1 MNDALEKLLQNPRLW
16 RGQARADSSGW
27 QGLASGYPKLDRQ
40 LPGGGWPL
48 NALTE
53 ILLEHYGTGELQLLM
68 PALAQLSQPQ
78 ANTTNATNITN
89 PTEAGWIAWIGPP
102 FEPYPPA
109 LQQWGVN
116 LSRILIVRPKKSTDA
131 LWAAEQALSSGT
143 CVAVLLW
150 SDAFD
155 DATSRRL
162 QLAAEK
168 GQSWAI
174 AFRSLKALTQSS
186 AAALRIHLSA
196 GDQGTDLGILK
207 NRGGRPAM
215 VRDYAGCCGNGFS
228 HESGLANTHIPG
240 KPGVD

>member
-1 MNDALEKLLQNPRLW
+1 MSEALEKLLANPRVW
-16 RGQARADSSGW
+16 RGQARAGDQGLP
-27 QGLASGYPKLDRQ
+27 GLASGYEKLDQ
-40 LPGGGWPL
+40 LLPGGGWPL

-68 PALAQLSQPQ
+68 PALAHLSQLQ
-78 ANTTNATNITN
+78 GEAA
-89 PTEAGWIAWIGPP
+89 EAGWITWVAPP

-116 LSRILIVRPKKSTDA
+116 LSRVLIVRPKKSTEA

-150 SDAFD
+150 SDTLD
-155 DATSRRL
+155 DAASRRL

-174 AFRSLKALTQSS
+174 AFRSMEALSQPS
-186 AAALRIHLSA
+186 AAALRIRLSA
-196 GDQGTDLGILK
+196 GDKGTDLGILK
-207 NRGGRPAM
+207 SRGGRPA
-215 VRDYAGCCGNGFS
+215 VVHDYASLKGIKSC
-228 HESGLANTHIPG
+228 P
-240 KPGVD
+240 